1 MDLIF
6 LKFVTSGEL
15 MKVLQPFIGENA
27 SIYEYAPA
35 NLLLI
40 LDSRRNMRRL
50 LDLVSMF
57 DSDTL
62 ANQRVHVFEVK
73 NGRPS
78 DLARGA
84 GGHRQIHL
92 TFRQS
97 IAHQVSSDRSH

>member
-1 MDLIF
+1 
-6 LKFVTSGEL
+6 

-40 LDSRRNMRRL
+40 LDSRRNMHRL
-50 LDLVSMF
+50 MELVAMF
-57 DSDTL
+57 DSDQL

-78 DLARGA
+78 DLAKELEEIVKSISTV
-84 GGHRQIHL
+84 RQIP
-92 TFRQS
+92 
-97 IAHQVSSDRSH
+97 HQISSDRPH